1 MVFGWPTTVFGCP
14 ITVFGWP
21 IIVFGWPIMV
31 FGWPIIKGF
40 RGQVGTSVDGDVV
53 DEPSVKRPP
62 ELVSVLPVARIR
74 GTAGLARELHACEA
88 HGKVFAV
95 AAA

>member
-1 MVFGWPTTVFGCP
+1 MTI
-14 ITVFGWP
+14 IT
-21 IIVFGWPIMV
+21 
-31 FGWPIIKGF
+31 GF
-40 RGQVGTSVDGDVV
+40 RGPSQYQCRFTSVDGDVV

-88 HGKVFAV
+88 HGKVLAV